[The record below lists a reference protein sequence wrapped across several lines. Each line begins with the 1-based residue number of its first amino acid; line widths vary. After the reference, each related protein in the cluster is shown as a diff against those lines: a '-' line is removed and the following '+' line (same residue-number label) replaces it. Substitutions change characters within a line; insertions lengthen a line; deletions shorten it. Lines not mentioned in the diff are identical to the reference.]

1 MLVKNTFFAL
11 VVSSFSVSA
20 SVDKTDWT
28 PTPQQFK
35 YCTVCHGN
43 QLMGNPNIGA
53 PRLSG
58 LSAWYIEKQLQ
69 AFKQGKRGMPD
80 QSVPAHEMQSMVK
93 ELSDEQIHQAA
104 IWASKTQS
112 PVPSETI
119 VADAKAGESLYKQCA
134 ACHGADGKGNQT
146 IGAPALAGLHDWY
159 LLNQFDAFK
168 SGSRG
173 NVQGDSQAQQMQ
185 AAANLVNSEQD
196 LKAIVAYIQ
205 QLEKHEEHN

>member
-1 MLVKNTFFAL
+1 MLAKKSL
-11 VVSSFSVSA
+11 VTLVFCSFGAVA
-20 SVDKTDWT
+20 SVDKVNWT
-28 PTPQQFK
+28 ATPQQFK

-69 AFKQGKRGMPD
+69 AFKQGKRGAPD
-80 QSVPAHEMQSMVK
+80 QSFPAHEMQSMVK

-112 PVPSETI
+112 PVPTETFT
-119 VADAKAGESLYKQCA
+119 ADTKTGEALYQQCA
-134 ACHGADGKGNQT
+134 TCHGSDGKGNQS

-159 LLNQFDAFK
+159 LLNQFNAFK

-173 NVQGDSQAQQMQ
+173 NVEGDSSALQMK
-185 AAANLVNSEQD
+185 AAANLVSSEQD

-205 QLEKHEEHN
+205 QLEKHQEQN